1 MKKDLIKYKLIQ
13 KLIREE
19 IQLVKQVITEYNKID
34 WWKTKK

>member
-19 IQLVKQVITEYNKID
+19 VQLIKYVLTEYNKID
-34 WWKTKK
+34 WWKSKK

>member
-19 IQLVKQVITEYNKID
+19 IQLVKQVLTEYNKID